1 MESAW
6 YSFWEEQGLFKPRTE
21 KDGSVKLKGK
31 YVIAIPPP
39 NVWTYACIDGMVIW
53 LSASGID
60 VNFDV
65 KTTHGYRKFCN
76 KIYQATKYVLGKL
89 GDNLKPCKSSALTGK
104 ESLPE
109 RWILT
114 KMNTAAK

>member
-65 KTTHGYRKFCN
+65 KTMHGYRKFCN

-89 GDNLKPCKSSALTGK
+89 GDNFKPYKSSALTGK